1 MVLTFVGS
9 FFPFAFL
16 GCPMDYDW
24 VLTFSLQLERFAH
37 HLHSVAPMP
46 SHFQV
51 ANPCKMHNN
60 IFEIHLANKLISTL
74 NCWINMYL
82 WMIVCDLK
90 INLKELKEL
99 EGHERWTTWR
109 RENLTR
115 KWKIWKDLKHLKFLK
130 KCFKNKLQKI
140 ERFKWKRELAMLE
153 SLWTRPLLKIEL
165 LIFLNN
171 LSQFEKN
178 LVNMVLNINFNR
190 NIYKLKNLILRCL
203 K

>member
-1 MVLTFVGS
+1 MVWTFVGS

-24 VLTFSLQLERFAH
+24 VLTFSLQLEHFAH
-37 HLHSVAPMP
+37 HLHLVERMP

-60 IFEIHLANKLISTL
+60 IFKIHLANKLISTL
-74 NCWINMYL
+74 NCWINIYL
-82 WMIVCDLK
+82 WMIVYDLK
-90 INLKELKEL
+90 MILKELKE
-99 EGHERWTTWR
+99 HERWTTWR
-109 RENLTR
+109 CENLSW
-115 KWKIWKDLKHLKFLK
+115 KWKIWMDLKHLKFLK
-130 KCFKNKLQKI
+130 TCFKNKLQKI
-140 ERFKWKRELAMLE
+140 DRFKWKCELAMLE
-153 SLWTRPLLKIEL
+153 RLWIRPLLKIEL

-171 LSQFEKN
+171 LNQFEKN

-190 NIYKLKNLILRCL
+190 NIYKLKILFLRCL